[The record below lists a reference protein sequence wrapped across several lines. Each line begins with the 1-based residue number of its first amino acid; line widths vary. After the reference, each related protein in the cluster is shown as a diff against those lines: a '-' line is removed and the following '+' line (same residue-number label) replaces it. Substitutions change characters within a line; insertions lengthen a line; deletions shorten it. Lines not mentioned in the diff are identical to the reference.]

1 VYFEPLG
8 TAGTVLYLKTSFL
21 NATMGMTTG
30 FVSTE

>member
-8 TAGTVLYLKTSFL
+8 TAGTVLHHKTSFL
-21 NATMGMTTG
+21 HATMGMTTG